1 MRDGSS
7 PSGRRSFASNLIRQG
22 RDIESVQ
29 QLIGHAELEHVRPY
43 LAVPDNKLRQMLC
56 EVL

>member
-1 MRDGSS
+1 M
-7 PSGRRSFASNLIRQG
+7 
-22 RDIESVQ
+22 Q